1 MAFPARRKDD
11 GYDAYKRQ
19 VGKHETT
26 RPSRVPTTVGA
37 GREKRAMYWE
47 TDPEKIMEFRKQY
60 IARYGK
66 EPDWDIEIMPG
77 GTGIFGNKVPSSI
90 YGDRGNFKPAKW
102 KSAYTKGRPASK
114 PSERAEIRAAIL
126 RAIETGKSDEIE

>member
-1 MAFPARRKDD
+1 MPFPKRNKDD

-26 RPSRVPTTVGA
+26 RPSRVPTTRGI
-37 GREKRAMYWE
+37 GRAKHAAYWE
-47 TDPEKIMEFRKQY
+47 TDPEKIIEFRKQY
-60 IARYGK
+60 IARYG
-66 EPDWDIEIMPG
+66 EAPDWNIKIFPG
-77 GTGIFGNKVPSSI
+77 GTGVFGDKVPSFI
-90 YGDRGNFKPAKW
+90 EGDEGNFKPAKW

-114 PSERAEIRAAIL
+114 PSDRAELRAAIL